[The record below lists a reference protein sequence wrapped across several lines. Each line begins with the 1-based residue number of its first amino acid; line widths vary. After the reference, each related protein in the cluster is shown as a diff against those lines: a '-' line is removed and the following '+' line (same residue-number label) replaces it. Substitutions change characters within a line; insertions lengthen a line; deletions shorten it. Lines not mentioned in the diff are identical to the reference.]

1 VYRPVDHVNVAGRRG
16 GRDYPERVTAAAA
29 EVPQPSGAG
38 RSTFADATPAQVRA
52 ALVEQDAAEF
62 DRQWREAM
70 TRAMDSLDLAEV
82 TEVLASWRR
91 VARVTASLGADGYR
105 DMLARTEWTLRTGER
120 APGAVPLDAIKAR
133 LGQ

>member
-1 VYRPVDHVNVAGRRG
+1 VNVSGRWG
-16 GRDYPERVTAAAA
+16 DRDYPERVTAAAA
-29 EVPQPSGAG
+29 DVPEPGPG

-52 ALVEQDAAEF
+52 ALVEQDAADF

-82 TEVLASWRR
+82 TDVLASWRR

-105 DMLARTEWTLRTGER
+105 EMLVRTEWTLRTGER